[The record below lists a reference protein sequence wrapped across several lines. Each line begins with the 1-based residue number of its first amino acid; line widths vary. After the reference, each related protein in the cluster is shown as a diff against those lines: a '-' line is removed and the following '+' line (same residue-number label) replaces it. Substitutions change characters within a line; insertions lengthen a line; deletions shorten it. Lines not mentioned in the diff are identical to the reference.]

1 MDYRITIDNR
11 PGHLFVN
18 VWGRNTTESITRYSN
33 DVREACIRLRQTRVL
48 IVVNLVGEN
57 LSMLDVYRS
66 VSAGSELARDM
77 GMRVAYV
84 DANPVRTTDNMILAE
99 DVAATRGID
108 VRTFRSVADAEKWL
122 LAASQTQPAG
132 VPETNF
138 G

>member
-1 MDYRITIDNR
+1 MDYSITIDDR

-18 VWGRNTTESITRYSN
+18 VCGRNTIESIARYSS
-33 DVREACIRLRQTRVL
+33 DVREACMRLRKTRVL

-84 DANPVRTTDNMILAE
+84 DANPQRTTDNMILAE
-99 DVAATRGID
+99 DVAATRGIE
-108 VRTFRSVADAEKWL
+108 VRTFRCVAEAEAWL
-122 LAASQTQPAG
+122 LAASGMQPVDEAESG
-132 VPETNF
+132 L